1 MKNHQ
6 GLCDLLHTNIEGKEN
21 KEQSWTSRKLL
32 EWSTVTFETPA
43 LPDNIHW
50 LAIPSGSSI
59 RQNDPFLLFERLTK

>member
-32 EWSTVTFETPA
+32 DRSTVTFETPA

-50 LAIPSGSSI
+50 LAIPSGSS
-59 RQNDPFLLFERLTK
+59 K